1 MNMSNTDKFNVN
13 EEDFREEIIK
23 TIDKSEVKRN
33 LAYQVLMNKLSLTPY
48 LYELEE
54 VDPLFVNYREK
65 NKSKINNFVLHPF
78 QVEILNKLN
87 DGKNLIVSAPT
98 SFGKTTSI
106 FEYLNINRNK
116 IKKIL
121 IILPTIALRNEY
133 LEKIALSVPEH
144 KIISNSNKIEKYDKF
159 CLILTHEKFVEYF
172 SKIKTDNLDIDLLVI
187 DEIYKLKNESN
198 DDRMYSMSL
207 AYLTAIKLSKQYIF
221 LGPFINSINLPD
233 IDNFEILKYDYS
245 PIAIEISYQD
255 NFNLVSAKNNILPDE
270 KTMLY
275 FSNKKELLDFA
286 EQYIQND
293 TVKTNNDLIKYI
305 SEEYDEKWIDEW
317 SVLKAISHG
326 IGIHYNELPS
336 FIKEYVINS
345 YNNSSNTMLLLS
357 TSTLL
362 EGVNTSTKKLI
373 ITSKKIGNK
382 DLSDFEFWN
391 LVGRAGRL
399 GKYKVGKVTYF
410 GKKGD
415 FKKEDRYI
423 DLNNL
428 WINELA
434 NKDEYEIIN
443 SGQLSNDEKQKKLEE
458 IYINYNLSLDEI
470 KYLFLPFFSKVDK
483 LFDFFD
489 NVYPKII
496 SVMEELLNKQ
506 IKDSNYFCSRDVR
519 KVVFEEFISKYKKTL
534 SIGSL
539 PLGHF
544 SILCDAINMSN
555 SSKNSKIKY
564 IVDNGRKF
572 LEEKCTDLTI
582 EEKREKLNN
591 LYSYSFYMVNNY
603 VVNAY
608 IPGVNI
614 IKLLCE
620 KTKHFNNDQSILL
633 TNSLFKQ
640 VDKYSSMIIDDELFD
655 TLGIIPP
662 LVKIIKETVGDI
674 DIKNIS
680 DLKDALKDNV
690 EIINNKISNSDL
702 YKYYFEMLLKKLQ
715 L

>member
-1 MNMSNTDKFNVN
+1 MNNVDKFNVN

-23 TIDKSEVKRN
+23 TIDKSDVKKN

-48 LYELEE
+48 LYELDE

-87 DGKNLIVSAPT
+87 QGKNLIVSAPT
-98 SFGKTTSI
+98 SFGKTASV
-106 FEYLNINRNK
+106 FEYLNINKNK
-116 IKKIL
+116 INKIL

-133 LEKIALSVPEH
+133 LEKIVLCIPEH
-144 KIISNSNKIEKYDKF
+144 KIISNSNKIEKYEKF
-159 CLILTHEKFVEYF
+159 CLILTHERFVEYF
-172 SKIKTDNLDIDLLVI
+172 SKIKTDAFDIDLLVI
-187 DEIYKLKNESN
+187 DEIYKLQNESN
-198 DDRMYSMSL
+198 SDRMYSMSL

-221 LGPFINSINLPD
+221 LGPFINSISLPD
-233 IDNFEILKYDYS
+233 IENFEVLKYDYS
-245 PIAIEISYQD
+245 PIAIDITYQD
-255 NFNLVSAKNNILPDE
+255 SFDLNSVKNNILSDE
-270 KTMLY
+270 KTMMY
-275 FSNKKELLDFA
+275 FSNKKDLLDFA
-286 EQYIQND
+286 EKYIQNN
-293 TVKTNNDLIKYI
+293 TVTTNNDFIKYI

-317 SVLKAISHG
+317 SVLKAIEHG
-326 IGIHYNELPS
+326 IGVHYNELPS

-345 YNNSSNTMLLLS
+345 YNNSNNTMLLLS

-373 ITSKKIGNK
+373 ITSKKIGSN

-410 GKKGD
+410 GKKDD
-415 FKKEDRYI
+415 FKKENRYI

-428 WINELA
+428 WINESA
-434 NKDEYEIIN
+434 NRDEYEIIN
-443 SGQLSNDEKQKKLEE
+443 SGQLSDFEKQRKLEE
-458 IYINYNLSLDEI
+458 IYKNYNLSLDEI
-470 KYLFLPFFSKVDK
+470 KFLFLPFFSKVDK

-489 NVYPKII
+489 NIYPKLINKI
-496 SVMEELLNKQ
+496 EELLNKQ
-506 IKDSNYFCSRDVR
+506 IKNSDFFCSREIRRVI
-519 KVVFEEFISKYKKTL
+519 FEEFILKYKKTL
-534 SIGSL
+534 SIGAL
-539 PLGHF
+539 PLSHF

-564 IVDNGRKF
+564 IIDNGRNF
-572 LEEKCTDLTI
+572 LEKKCIDLSV

-603 VVNAY
+603 IVNAY

-620 KTKHFNNDQSILL
+620 KTKQLNREQSILL
-633 TNSLFKQ
+633 NNSIFKQ
-640 VDKYSSMIIDDELFD
+640 VDQYSSMINDEELFD
-655 TLGIIPP
+655 TLGIISP
-662 LVKIIKETVGDI
+662 LIKIIKETVGDVEL
-674 DIKNIS
+674 KNIS
-680 DLKDALKDNV
+680 DLRDALKSNV
-690 EIINNKISNSDL
+690 EIINSKIAHNEL
-702 YKYYFEMLLKKLQ
+702 YIYYFEMLLKKLQ

>member
-1 MNMSNTDKFNVN
+1 MNNTDKFNVN
-13 EEDFREEIIK
+13 EADFREEIIK
-23 TIDKSEVKRN
+23 TIDKSEVKKN

-48 LYELEE
+48 LYELDE
-54 VDPLFVNYREK
+54 VDPLFVNYKEK

-78 QVEILNKLN
+78 QVEILKKLN
-87 DGKNLIVSAPT
+87 NGKNLVVSAPT
-98 SFGKTTSI
+98 SFGKTASI
-106 FEYLNINRNK
+106 FEYLSIHRNIINK
-116 IKKIL
+116 VL

-133 LEKIALSVPEH
+133 LEKIAVSIPEH
-144 KIISNSNKIEKYDKF
+144 KIISNSNKIENYDKF

-172 SKIKTDNLDIDLLVI
+172 SKVKTDNFDIDLLVI
-187 DEIYKLKNESN
+187 DEIYKLQNESN

-233 IDNFEILKYDYS
+233 IDNFEVLKYDYS

-255 NFNLVSAKNNILPDE
+255 NFDLASAKNNILPDE
-270 KTMLY
+270 KTMMY

-286 EQYIQND
+286 EQYVQNN
-293 TVKTNNDLIKYI
+293 TVTTNNDLIKYI

-317 SVLKAISHG
+317 SVLKAINHG
-326 IGIHYNELPS
+326 IGVHYNELPS

-345 YNNSSNTMLLLS
+345 YNNSNNTMLLLS

-362 EGVNTSTKKLI
+362 EGVNTSTKKLL
-373 ITSKKIGNK
+373 ITSKRIGNK

-410 GKKGD
+410 GKKDD
-415 FKKEDRYI
+415 FKKENRYI
-423 DLNNL
+423 DLNNF

-443 SGQLSNDEKQKKLEE
+443 SGQLSDVEKQKKLEE
-458 IYINYNLSLDEI
+458 IYKNYNLTLDEI
-470 KYLFLPFFSKVDK
+470 KYLFLPFFSKIDK

-489 NVYPKII
+489 NVYPKLIDAI
-496 SVMEELLNKQ
+496 EELLNKQ
-506 IKDSNYFCSRDVR
+506 IKNPNFFCSREVR
-519 KVVFEEFISKYKKTL
+519 KVIFEEFILKYKKTL
-534 SIGSL
+534 SIGAL

-544 SILCDAINMSN
+544 SILCDAINMNN

-572 LEEKCTDLTI
+572 LEEKCTDLAVG
-582 EEKREKLNN
+582 EKREKLNN

-603 VVNAY
+603 IVNAY

-614 IKLLCE
+614 IKWLCE
-620 KTKHFNNDQSILL
+620 KTKHFNSEQIGLL
-633 TNSLFKQ
+633 NNLIFKQ
-640 VDKYSSMIIDDELFD
+640 VDQYSSMITDDELFD

-662 LVKIIKETVGDI
+662 LIKIIKETVGNVDL
-674 DIKNIS
+674 KNIS
-680 DLKDALKDNV
+680 DLKDALKDNI
-690 EIINNKISNSDL
+690 EIINNKISNNGL
-702 YKYYFEMLLKKLQ
+702 YIYYFEMLLKKLQ

>member
-1 MNMSNTDKFNVN
+1 MNNTDKFNVK

-23 TIDKSEVKRN
+23 TIDKSDVKKN

-48 LYELEE
+48 LYELDE
-54 VDPLFVNYREK
+54 VDPLFVNYKKK

-87 DGKNLIVSAPT
+87 NGKNLVVSAPT
-98 SFGKTTSI
+98 SFGKTASI
-106 FEYLNINRNK
+106 FEYLSIHRNIINK
-116 IKKIL
+116 VL

-133 LEKIALSVPEH
+133 LEKIAVSIPEH
-144 KIISNSNKIEKYDKF
+144 KIISNSNKIENYDKF

-187 DEIYKLKNESN
+187 DEIYKLQNESN

-233 IDNFEILKYDYS
+233 IDNFEVLKYDYS

-255 NFNLVSAKNNILPDE
+255 NFDLSSAKNNILPDE
-270 KTMLY
+270 KTMMY

-286 EQYIQND
+286 EQYVQNN
-293 TVKTNNDLIKYI
+293 TVTTNNDLIKYI

-317 SVLKAISHG
+317 SVLKAINHG
-326 IGIHYNELPS
+326 IGVHYNELPS

-345 YNNSSNTMLLLS
+345 YNNSDNTMLLLS

-362 EGVNTSTKKLI
+362 EGVNTSTKKLL
-373 ITSKKIGNK
+373 ITSKRIGNK

-410 GKKGD
+410 GKKDD
-415 FKKEDRYI
+415 FKKENRYI
-423 DLNNL
+423 DLNNF

-443 SGQLSNDEKQKKLEE
+443 SGQLSDVEKQKKLEE
-458 IYINYNLSLDEI
+458 IYKNYNLTLDEI
-470 KYLFLPFFSKVDK
+470 KYLFLPFFSKIDK
-483 LFDFFD
+483 LLDFFD
-489 NVYPKII
+489 NVYPKLIGAI
-496 SVMEELLNKQ
+496 EELLNKQ
-506 IKDSNYFCSRDVR
+506 IKNPKFFCSREVR
-519 KVVFEEFISKYKKTL
+519 KVIFEEFILKYKKTL
-534 SIGSL
+534 SIGAL

-544 SILCDAINMSN
+544 SILCDAINMNN

-572 LEEKCTDLTI
+572 LEKKCTDLSVG
-582 EEKREKLNN
+582 EKREKLNN

-603 VVNAY
+603 IVNAY

-620 KTKHFNNDQSILL
+620 KTKHFNSEQIRLL
-633 TNSLFKQ
+633 NNLIFKQ
-640 VDKYSSMIIDDELFD
+640 VDQYSSMITDDELFD

-662 LVKIIKETVGDI
+662 LIKIIKETVGNI
-674 DIKNIS
+674 DLKNIS
-680 DLKDALKDNV
+680 DLKDALKDNI
-690 EIINNKISNSDL
+690 EIINNKISNNGL
-702 YKYYFEMLLKKLQ
+702 YIYYFEMLLKKLQ

>member
-1 MNMSNTDKFNVN
+1 MNNTDKFNVN

-23 TIDKSEVKRN
+23 TIDKSEVKKN

-48 LYELEE
+48 LYELDE
-54 VDPLFVNYREK
+54 VDPLFVNYKEK

-78 QVEILNKLN
+78 QVEILKKLN
-87 DGKNLIVSAPT
+87 NGKNLVVSAPT
-98 SFGKTTSI
+98 SFGKTASI
-106 FEYLNINRNK
+106 FEYLSIHRNIINK
-116 IKKIL
+116 VL

-133 LEKIALSVPEH
+133 LEKIAVSIPEH
-144 KIISNSNKIEKYDKF
+144 KIISNSNKIENYDKF

-172 SKIKTDNLDIDLLVI
+172 SKVKTDNFDIDLLVI
-187 DEIYKLKNESN
+187 DEIYKLQNESN

-233 IDNFEILKYDYS
+233 IDNFEVLKYDYS

-255 NFNLVSAKNNILPDE
+255 NFDLASAKNNILPDE
-270 KTMLY
+270 KTMMY

-286 EQYIQND
+286 EQYVQNN
-293 TVKTNNDLIKYI
+293 TVTTNNDLIKYV

-317 SVLKAISHG
+317 SVLKAINHG
-326 IGIHYNELPS
+326 IGVHYNELPS

-345 YNNSSNTMLLLS
+345 YNNSNNTMLLLS

-362 EGVNTSTKKLI
+362 EGVNTSTKKLL
-373 ITSKKIGNK
+373 ITSKRIGNK

-410 GKKGD
+410 GKKDD
-415 FKKEDRYI
+415 FKKENRYI
-423 DLNNL
+423 DLNNF

-443 SGQLSNDEKQKKLEE
+443 SGQLSDVEKQKKLEE
-458 IYINYNLSLDEI
+458 IYKNYNLTLDEI
-470 KYLFLPFFSKVDK
+470 KYLFLPFFSKIDK

-489 NVYPKII
+489 NVYPKLIDAI
-496 SVMEELLNKQ
+496 EELLNKQ
-506 IKDSNYFCSRDVR
+506 IKNPNFFCSREVR
-519 KVVFEEFISKYKKTL
+519 KVIFEEFILKYKKTL
-534 SIGSL
+534 SIGAL

-544 SILCDAINMSN
+544 SILCDAINMNN

-572 LEEKCTDLTI
+572 LEEKCTDLAVG
-582 EEKREKLNN
+582 EKREKLNN

-603 VVNAY
+603 IVNAY

-614 IKLLCE
+614 IKWLCE
-620 KTKHFNNDQSILL
+620 KTKHFNSEQIGLL
-633 TNSLFKQ
+633 NNLIFKQ
-640 VDKYSSMIIDDELFD
+640 VDQYSSMITDDELFD

-662 LVKIIKETVGDI
+662 LIKIIKETVGNVDL
-674 DIKNIS
+674 KNIS
-680 DLKDALKDNV
+680 DLKDALKDNI
-690 EIINNKISNSDL
+690 EIINNKISNNGL
-702 YKYYFEMLLKKLQ
+702 YIYYFEMLLKKLQ

>member
-1 MNMSNTDKFNVN
+1 MNNTDKFNVN

-23 TIDKSEVKRN
+23 TIDKSEVKKN

-48 LYELEE
+48 LYELDE
-54 VDPLFVNYREK
+54 VDPLFVNYKEK

-78 QVEILNKLN
+78 QVEILKKLN
-87 DGKNLIVSAPT
+87 NGKNLVVSAPT
-98 SFGKTTSI
+98 SFGKTASI
-106 FEYLNINRNK
+106 FEYLSIHRNIINK
-116 IKKIL
+116 VL

-133 LEKIALSVPEH
+133 LEKIAVSIPEH
-144 KIISNSNKIEKYDKF
+144 KIISNSNKIENYDKF

-172 SKIKTDNLDIDLLVI
+172 SKVKTDNFDIDLLVI
-187 DEIYKLKNESN
+187 DEIYKLQNESN

-233 IDNFEILKYDYS
+233 IDNFEVLKYDYS

-255 NFNLVSAKNNILPDE
+255 NFDLASAKNNILPDE
-270 KTMLY
+270 KTMMY

-286 EQYIQND
+286 EQYVQNN
-293 TVKTNNDLIKYI
+293 TVTTNNDLIKYI

-317 SVLKAISHG
+317 SVLKAINHG
-326 IGIHYNELPS
+326 IGVHYNELPS

-345 YNNSSNTMLLLS
+345 YNNSNNTMLLLS

-362 EGVNTSTKKLI
+362 EGVNTSTKKLL
-373 ITSKKIGNK
+373 ITSKRIGNK

-410 GKKGD
+410 GKKDD
-415 FKKEDRYI
+415 FKKENRYI
-423 DLNNL
+423 DLNNF

-443 SGQLSNDEKQKKLEE
+443 SGQLSDVEKQKKLEE
-458 IYINYNLSLDEI
+458 IYKNYNLTLDEI
-470 KYLFLPFFSKVDK
+470 KYLFLPFFSKIDK

-489 NVYPKII
+489 NVYPKLIDAI
-496 SVMEELLNKQ
+496 EELLNKQ
-506 IKDSNYFCSRDVR
+506 IKNPNFFCSREVR
-519 KVVFEEFISKYKKTL
+519 KVIFEEFILKYKKTL
-534 SIGSL
+534 SIGAL

-544 SILCDAINMSN
+544 SILCDAINMNN

-572 LEEKCTDLTI
+572 LEEKCTDLAVG
-582 EEKREKLNN
+582 EKREKLNN

-603 VVNAY
+603 IVNAY

-614 IKLLCE
+614 IKWLCE
-620 KTKHFNNDQSILL
+620 KTKHFNGEQIGLL
-633 TNSLFKQ
+633 NNLIFKQ
-640 VDKYSSMIIDDELFD
+640 VDQYSSMITDDELFD

-662 LVKIIKETVGDI
+662 LIKIIKETVGNVDL
-674 DIKNIS
+674 KNIS
-680 DLKDALKDNV
+680 DLKDALKDNI
-690 EIINNKISNSDL
+690 EIINNKISNNGL
-702 YKYYFEMLLKKLQ
+702 YIYYFEMLLKKLQ

>member
-1 MNMSNTDKFNVN
+1 MNNKDKFNVN

-23 TIDKSEVKRN
+23 IIDKSEVKRN

-48 LYELEE
+48 LYELDD
-54 VDPLFVNYREK
+54 VDALFVNYREK

-87 DGKNLIVSAPT
+87 EGKNLIVSAPT
-98 SFGKTTSI
+98 SFGKTASI
-106 FEYLNINRNK
+106 FEYLNINRNIINK
-116 IKKIL
+116 VL

-133 LEKIALSVPEH
+133 LEKIALSIPEH

-187 DEIYKLKNESN
+187 DEIYKLQNESN
-198 DDRMYSMSL
+198 NDRMYSMSL

-245 PIAIEISYQD
+245 PIAIEISYQNEFD
-255 NFNLVSAKNNILPDE
+255 LIAAKNNILPDE
-270 KTMLY
+270 KTMMY

-286 EQYIQND
+286 EQYIQED
-293 TVKTNNDLIKYI
+293 TIKTNNDLIKYI
-305 SEEYDEKWIDEW
+305 SEEFDERWIDEW

-345 YNNSSNTMLLLS
+345 YNNSNNTMLLLS

-373 ITSKKIGNK
+373 ITSKRIGNK

-410 GKKGD
+410 GKKDD
-415 FKKEDRYI
+415 FKKENRYI

-428 WINELA
+428 WINEFA

-443 SGQLSNDEKQKKLEE
+443 SGHLSDVEKQKKLEK
-458 IYINYNLSLDEI
+458 IYINYNLTLDDV
-470 KYLFLPFFSKVDK
+470 KYLLLPFFTKVDR

-489 NVYPKII
+489 NVYSNIINKIKL
-496 SVMEELLNKQ
+496 LLNNQ
-506 IKDSNYFCSRDVR
+506 IKNSNFFCSRYVR
-519 KVVFEEFISKYKKTL
+519 KVMFQEYISKYKKTL
-534 SIGSL
+534 SIGAL

-544 SILCDAINMSN
+544 DILCDAINMRN
-555 SSKNSKIKY
+555 LSKNSKIKY
-564 IVDNGRKF
+564 IIDNGRKF
-572 LEEKCTDLTI
+572 LEEKCTDLSV
-582 EEKREKLNN
+582 EERRERLNN

-603 VVNAY
+603 IVNAY

-620 KTKHFNNDQSILL
+620 KTNIFDNNQIKILNNSI
-633 TNSLFKQ
+633 FKQ
-640 VDKYSSMIIDDELFD
+640 VEQYSSMITDDELFD

-662 LVKIIKETVGDI
+662 LIRIIKETVGDV
-674 DIKNIS
+674 DLKNIS
-680 DLKDALKDNV
+680 DLKDALKDNI
-690 EIINNKISNSDL
+690 EIINNKISNNGL
-702 YKYYFEMLLKKLQ
+702 YIYYFEMLLKKLQ

>member
-1 MNMSNTDKFNVN
+1 MNNKEKFNVN

-23 TIDKSEVKRN
+23 TIDKSKVKTN

-48 LYELEE
+48 LYELDE

-87 DGKNLIVSAPT
+87 EGKNLIVSAPT
-98 SFGKTTSI
+98 SFGKTASI
-106 FEYLNINRNK
+106 FEYLNINKNK
-116 IKKIL
+116 INKVL

-133 LEKIALSVPEH
+133 LEKITLSIPEH

-187 DEIYKLKNESN
+187 DEIYKLQNESN

-207 AYLTAIKLSKQYIF
+207 AYLTAIKLAKQYIF

-233 IDNFEILKYDYS
+233 INNFEILKYDYS
-245 PIAIEISYQD
+245 PIAIEISYQND
-255 NFNLVSAKNNILPDE
+255 FNLTAAKNNIFTYE
-270 KTMLY
+270 KTMMY

-286 EQYIQND
+286 EQYMQED

-305 SEEYDEKWIDEW
+305 SEEFDERWIDEW

-345 YNNSSNTMLLLS
+345 YNNSNNTMLLLS

-382 DLSDFEFWN
+382 DLSNFEFWN

-410 GKKGD
+410 GKKDD

-443 SGQLSNDEKQKKLEE
+443 SGHLSDVEKQKKLEE
-458 IYINYNLSLDEI
+458 IYINYNLTLDDV
-470 KYLFLPFFSKVDK
+470 KYIFLPFFSKVDR

-489 NVYPKII
+489 NVYPNIINKI
-496 SVMEELLNKQ
+496 ELLLNNQ
-506 IKDSNYFCSRDVR
+506 IKKLKLYCSRDVR
-519 KVVFEEFISKYKKTL
+519 KVLFEEYISKYKKTL
-534 SIGSL
+534 SIGPL

-555 SSKNSKIKY
+555 FSKNSKIKY
-564 IVDNGRKF
+564 IIDHGRKY
-572 LEEKCTDLTI
+572 LEENCPDLSLK
-582 EEKREKLNN
+582 EKREKLNN

-603 VVNAY
+603 IVNAY

-614 IKLLCE
+614 IKLVCE
-620 KTKHFNNDQSILL
+620 KTNVFDSNQIDILNNSI
-633 TNSLFKQ
+633 FKQ
-640 VDKYSSMIIDDELFD
+640 VEQYSSMITDDELFD

-662 LVKIIKETVGDI
+662 LIKIIKETVGNVEL
-674 DIKNIS
+674 KNIS
-680 DLKDALKDNV
+680 DLKDALKDNI
-690 EIINNKISNSDL
+690 EIINNKISNNSL
-702 YKYYFEMLLKKLQ
+702 YIYYFEMLLKKLQ

>member
-1 MNMSNTDKFNVN
+1 MNNTDKFNVN

-23 TIDKSEVKRN
+23 TIDKSEVKKN

-48 LYELEE
+48 LYELDE
-54 VDPLFVNYREK
+54 VDPLFVNYKEK

-78 QVEILNKLN
+78 QVEILKKLN
-87 DGKNLIVSAPT
+87 NGKNLVVSAPT
-98 SFGKTTSI
+98 SFGKTASI
-106 FEYLNINRNK
+106 FEYLSIHRNIINK
-116 IKKIL
+116 VL

-133 LEKIALSVPEH
+133 LEKIAVSIPEH
-144 KIISNSNKIEKYDKF
+144 KIISNSNKIENYDKF

-172 SKIKTDNLDIDLLVI
+172 SKVKTDNFDIDLLVI
-187 DEIYKLKNESN
+187 DEIYKLQNESN

-233 IDNFEILKYDYS
+233 IDNFEVLKYDYS

-255 NFNLVSAKNNILPDE
+255 NFDLASAKNNILPDE
-270 KTMLY
+270 KTMMY

-286 EQYIQND
+286 EQYVQNN
-293 TVKTNNDLIKYI
+293 TVTTNNDLIKYI

-317 SVLKAISHG
+317 SVLKAINHG
-326 IGIHYNELPS
+326 IGVHYNELPS

-345 YNNSSNTMLLLS
+345 YNNSNNTMLLLS

-362 EGVNTSTKKLI
+362 EGVNTSTKKLL
-373 ITSKKIGNK
+373 ITSKRIGNK

-410 GKKGD
+410 GKKDD
-415 FKKEDRYI
+415 FKKENRYI
-423 DLNNL
+423 DLNNF

-443 SGQLSNDEKQKKLEE
+443 SGQLSDVEKQKKLEE
-458 IYINYNLSLDEI
+458 IYKNYNLTLDEI
-470 KYLFLPFFSKVDK
+470 KYLFLPFFSKIDK

-489 NVYPKII
+489 NVYPKLIDAI
-496 SVMEELLNKQ
+496 EELLNKQ
-506 IKDSNYFCSRDVR
+506 IKNPNFFCSIEVR
-519 KVVFEEFISKYKKTL
+519 KVIFEEFILKYKKTL
-534 SIGSL
+534 SIGAL

-544 SILCDAINMSN
+544 SILCDAINMNN

-572 LEEKCTDLTI
+572 LEEKCTDLAVG
-582 EEKREKLNN
+582 EKREKLNN

-603 VVNAY
+603 IVNAY

-614 IKLLCE
+614 IKWLCE
-620 KTKHFNNDQSILL
+620 KTKHFNSEQIGLL
-633 TNSLFKQ
+633 NNLIFKQ
-640 VDKYSSMIIDDELFD
+640 VDQYSSMITDDELFD

-662 LVKIIKETVGDI
+662 LIKIIKETVGNVDL
-674 DIKNIS
+674 KNIS
-680 DLKDALKDNV
+680 DLKDALKDNI
-690 EIINNKISNSDL
+690 EIINNKISNNGL
-702 YKYYFEMLLKKLQ
+702 YIYYFEMLLKKLQ

>member
-1 MNMSNTDKFNVN
+1 MNNTDLFDVN

-23 TIDKSEVKRN
+23 TIDKSDVKKN

-48 LYELEE
+48 LYELNE

-65 NKSKINNFVLHPF
+65 NKSKINNFILHPF

-98 SFGKTTSI
+98 SFGKTASI
-106 FEYLNINRNK
+106 FEYLNMNRNK
-116 IKKIL
+116 INIIL

-133 LEKIALSVPEH
+133 LEKIALSIPEH
-144 KIISNSNKIEKYDKF
+144 KIITNSNKIEKYEKF

-187 DEIYKLKNESN
+187 DEIYKLQNESN

-221 LGPFINSINLPD
+221 LGPFINSIKLPD
-233 IDNFEILKYDYS
+233 INNFEILKYDYS
-245 PIAIEISYQD
+245 PIAIEIAYQD
-255 NFNLVSAKNNILPDE
+255 NFDLNSAKNNILPGE
-270 KTMLY
+270 KTMMY

-286 EQYIQND
+286 EQYIQNN
-293 TVKTNNDLIKYI
+293 TVTTNNDLIKYI

-326 IGIHYNELPS
+326 IGVHYNELPS

-345 YNNSSNTMLLLS
+345 YNNSNNTMLLLS

-362 EGVNTSTKKLI
+362 EGVNTSTKKLL

-410 GKKGD
+410 GKKDD
-415 FKKEDRYI
+415 FKKENRYI

-443 SGQLSNDEKQKKLEE
+443 SGQLSDVEKQKKLEE
-458 IYINYNLSLDEI
+458 IYKNYNLTLDEI

-489 NVYPKII
+489 NVYPKLINTL
-496 SVMEELLNKQ
+496 EELLNKQ
-506 IKDSNYFCSRDVR
+506 IKNPKFFCSREVR
-519 KVVFEEFISKYKKTL
+519 KVIFEEFISKYKRTL
-534 SIGSL
+534 SIGAL

-544 SILCDAINMSN
+544 SILCDAINMNNSN
-555 SSKNSKIKY
+555 KNSKIKY

-572 LEEKCTDLTI
+572 LEEKCTDLSI

-603 VVNAY
+603 IVNAY

-614 IKLLCE
+614 IKLLFE
-620 KTKHFNNDQSILL
+620 KTKHFNSEQIMLL
-633 TNSLFKQ
+633 KNLIFKQ
-640 VDKYSSMIIDDELFD
+640 VDQYSSMIADDELFD

-662 LVKIIKETVGDI
+662 LIKIIKDAVGNVEL
-674 DIKNIS
+674 KNIS
-680 DLKDALKDNV
+680 DLKDALKDNI
-690 EIINNKISNSDL
+690 ETINNKISSNGL
-702 YKYYFEMLLKKLQ
+702 YIYYFEMLLKKLQ

>member
-1 MNMSNTDKFNVN
+1 MNNVDKFNVN

-23 TIDKSEVKRN
+23 TIDKSDVKKN

-48 LYELEE
+48 LYELDE

-87 DGKNLIVSAPT
+87 QGKNLIVSAPT
-98 SFGKTTSI
+98 SFGKTASV
-106 FEYLNINRNK
+106 FEYLNINKNK
-116 IKKIL
+116 INKIL
-121 IILPTIALRNEY
+121 IILPTIALRYEY
-133 LEKIALSVPEH
+133 LEKIVLCIPEH
-144 KIISNSNKIEKYDKF
+144 KIISNSNKIEKYEKF
-159 CLILTHEKFVEYF
+159 CLILTHERFVEYF
-172 SKIKTDNLDIDLLVI
+172 SKIKTDAFDIDLLVI
-187 DEIYKLKNESN
+187 DEIYKLQNESN
-198 DDRMYSMSL
+198 SDRMYSMSL

-221 LGPFINSINLPD
+221 LGPFINSISLPD
-233 IDNFEILKYDYS
+233 IENFEVLKYDYS
-245 PIAIEISYQD
+245 PIAIDITYQD
-255 NFNLVSAKNNILPDE
+255 SFDLNSVKNNILSDE
-270 KTMLY
+270 KTMMY
-275 FSNKKELLDFA
+275 FSNKKDLLDFA
-286 EQYIQND
+286 EKYIQNN
-293 TVKTNNDLIKYI
+293 TVTTNNDFIKYI

-317 SVLKAISHG
+317 SVLKAIEHG
-326 IGIHYNELPS
+326 IGVHYNELPS

-345 YNNSSNTMLLLS
+345 YNNSNNTMLLLS

-373 ITSKKIGNK
+373 ITSKKIGSN

-410 GKKGD
+410 GKKDD
-415 FKKEDRYI
+415 FKKENRYI

-428 WINELA
+428 WINESA
-434 NKDEYEIIN
+434 NRDEYEIIN
-443 SGQLSNDEKQKKLEE
+443 SGQLSDFEKQRKLEE
-458 IYINYNLSLDEI
+458 IYKNYNLSLDEI
-470 KYLFLPFFSKVDK
+470 KFLFLPFFSKVDK

-489 NVYPKII
+489 NIYPKLINKI
-496 SVMEELLNKQ
+496 EELLNKQ
-506 IKDSNYFCSRDVR
+506 IKNSDFFCSREIRRVI
-519 KVVFEEFISKYKKTL
+519 FEEFILKYKKTL
-534 SIGSL
+534 SIGTL
-539 PLGHF
+539 PLSHF

-564 IVDNGRKF
+564 IIDNRRNF
-572 LEEKCTDLTI
+572 LEKKCIDLSV

-603 VVNAY
+603 IVNAY

-620 KTKHFNNDQSILL
+620 KTKQLNREQSILL
-633 TNSLFKQ
+633 NNSIFKQ
-640 VDKYSSMIIDDELFD
+640 VDQYSSMINDEELFD
-655 TLGIIPP
+655 TLGIISP
-662 LVKIIKETVGDI
+662 LIKIIKETVGDVEL
-674 DIKNIS
+674 KNIS
-680 DLKDALKDNV
+680 DLRDALKGNV
-690 EIINNKISNSDL
+690 EIINSKIAHNEL
-702 YKYYFEMLLKKLQ
+702 YIYYFEMLLKKLQ

>member
-1 MNMSNTDKFNVN
+1 MNMNNKEKFNVN

-23 TIDKSEVKRN
+23 TIDKSKVKKN

-48 LYELEE
+48 LYELDK

-87 DGKNLIVSAPT
+87 EGKNLIVSAPT
-98 SFGKTTSI
+98 SFGKTASI
-106 FEYLNINRNK
+106 FEYLNINKNK
-116 IKKIL
+116 INKVL

-133 LEKIALSVPEH
+133 LEKIALSIPEH

-172 SKIKTDNLDIDLLVI
+172 SKIKTDNFDIDLLVI
-187 DEIYKLKNESN
+187 DEIYKLQNESN

-207 AYLTAIKLSKQYIF
+207 AYLTAIKLAKQYIF

-245 PIAIEISYQD
+245 PIAIEISYQND
-255 NFNLVSAKNNILPDE
+255 FNLTAAKNNIFTYE
-270 KTMLY
+270 KTMMY

-286 EQYIQND
+286 EQYMQED

-305 SEEYDEKWIDEW
+305 SEEFDERWIDEW

-345 YNNSSNTMLLLS
+345 YNNSNNTMLLLS

-410 GKKGD
+410 GKKDD

-443 SGQLSNDEKQKKLEE
+443 SGHLSDVEKQKKLEE
-458 IYINYNLSLDEI
+458 IYINYNLTLDDV
-470 KYLFLPFFSKVDK
+470 KYLFLPFFSKVDR

-489 NVYPKII
+489 NVYPNIINKI
-496 SVMEELLNKQ
+496 ELLLNNQ
-506 IKDSNYFCSRDVR
+506 IKKIKSYCSRDIR
-519 KVVFEEFISKYKKTL
+519 KVLFEEYISKYKKTL
-534 SIGSL
+534 SIGPL

-555 SSKNSKIKY
+555 LSKNSKIKY
-564 IVDNGRKF
+564 IIDHGRKY
-572 LEEKCTDLTI
+572 LEENCTDLSL

-603 VVNAY
+603 IVNAY

-620 KTKHFNNDQSILL
+620 KTNIFDSNQIDILNNSI
-633 TNSLFKQ
+633 FKQ
-640 VDKYSSMIIDDELFD
+640 VEQYSSMITDDELFD
-655 TLGIIPP
+655 TLGIIPT
-662 LVKIIKETVGDI
+662 LIKIIKETVGNVEL
-674 DIKNIS
+674 KNIS
-680 DLKDALKDNV
+680 DLKDALKDNI
-690 EIINNKISNSDL
+690 EIIYNKISNNSL
-702 YKYYFEMLLKKLQ
+702 YIYYFEMLLKKLQ